1 MTNDL
6 STLGVQELNAREI
19 REVTGGIAWIP
30 ILLIAG
36 LVVAFGIGVYNGYKS
51 AA

>member
-19 REVTGGIAWIP
+19 REVTGGIAPLVIYGG
-30 ILLIAG
+30 ILIAG
-36 LVVAFGIGVYNGYKS
+36 IVTGLIIGYYSKS
-51 AA
+51 